1 MGCTQMSILLS
12 RQPTLNH
19 ATPSYFVKAALLGLR
34 SHQGLLPRQ
43 GTRVWVS
50 LSRMPNV
57 CKKCGQWFEGPHSFG
72 HLVYYLSPDGVVYQH
87 HDLPY
92 KKVPIII
99 YQGPR
104 VYIRIEEHNG
114 PLRSYN
120 SRWIYGLKSCFSL
133 INHTDHR
140 CHLTWA

>member
-1 MGCTQMSILLS
+1 M
-12 RQPTLNH
+12 
-19 ATPSYFVKAALLGLR
+19 YVR
-34 SHQGLLPRQ
+34 SADNG
-43 GTRVWVS
+43 
-50 LSRMPNV
+50 
-57 CKKCGQWFEGPHSFG
+57 FEGQHIFG
-72 HLVYYLSPDGVVYQH
+72 RLVSYLSPDGVVYQH

-120 SRWIYGLKSCFSL
+120 SRWIYGLKLCFSL

-140 CHLTWA
+140 CHLICT